1 MHNSMIKIAFTF
13 AMLSSLSMFTAAQV
27 PKEIDQ
33 VLKQI
38 TLPLQKTE
46 KESEI
51 VTNYY
56 YQDQSKNKLVIGIAS
71 DFIDV
76 SWTFKTLPDEK
87 SEVVTQAKTLTQSL
101 LGEEWNSLYSAIT
114 EGGTVDYL
122 SQDNGIVITDA
133 GCTQTMCGYQVKLR
147 E

>member
-133 GCTQTMCGYQVKLR
+133 GCTKTMCGYQVKLR

>member
-1 MHNSMIKIAFTF
+1 MIKIAFTF

-133 GCTQTMCGYQVKLR
+133 GCTKTMCGYQVKLR

>member
-33 VLKQI
+33 ILKQI

-133 GCTQTMCGYQVKLR
+133 GCTKTMCGYQVKLR

>member
-1 MHNSMIKIAFTF
+1 MIKIAFTF

-33 VLKQI
+33 ILKQI

-133 GCTQTMCGYQVKLR
+133 GCTKTMCGYQVKLR